1 MDETKSRARP
11 RKTAAKTAKTAKT
24 AVKKVAPAKTAAARR
39 PPKRAPAVPAD
50 RESMV
55 RMAAYLR
62 AERRGFAPG
71 YEIEDW
77 LAAEAEVNERCQ
89 ATPAAPPRK
98 VATRKPRAGGSGTG

>member
-11 RKTAAKTAKTAKT
+11 RKTAAKTAAKT
-24 AVKKVAPAKTAAARR
+24 ALKKAAPAKTAAVRR
-39 PPKRAPAVPAD
+39 PPKTAPSVPPD

-55 RMAAYLR
+55 RIAAYLR

-77 LAAEAEVNERCQ
+77 LAAETEVSARQ
-89 ATPAAPPRK
+89 DAKPAAPPRK
-98 VATRKPRAGGSGTG
+98 TAAGKPRTGGRGAG